1 MKPFY
6 KSRTIMF
13 NVIPLI
19 ILIAGAM
26 GWQPEEA
33 LVESIAMALIGLT
46 PLINIYLRS
55 VTDTGI
61 TLKLKK

>member
-1 MKPFY
+1 
-6 KSRTIMF
+6 MF